1 MTYGN
6 EGINGRFGLSEDDAA
21 ERKARRAPWVF
32 MGWVAVFWLVRLVAF
47 SALMVLLFLQ
57 GPEWVREGG
66 FCARAAAAIG
76 LAIGWEC
83 AWGLL
88 LPSARRSPDDG
99 RSGSSSFSHSIDKL
113 LGGVI
118 AAISWEIV
126 LNLSVRGVVASTFGI
141 VAAFAGAELLLTA
154 ASFVIITALVFAL
167 A

>member
-1 MTYGN
+1 MNQQANIAHSPETA
-6 EGINGRFGLSEDDAA
+6 ESPSRERGLCAA
-21 ERKARRAPWVF
+21 IVF
-32 MGWVAVFWLVRLVAF
+32 VLGAAGLCLWLVRLVAF
-47 SALMVLLFLQ
+47 SALTVLLFLQ